1 MDCPKCHATMEL
13 VRFEDIEVD
22 RCVRCGGLWF
32 DHLEKE
38 ELKERPG
45 SEAIDTGPTWRA
57 AIHDAQGKVYCPR
70 DGTLMVRMID
80 PSQPDFRVESCP
92 MCHGT
97 FRCRRIHRLE
107 AADDRRAPGAPA
119 TRPVMSG

>member
-70 DGTLMVRMID
+70 DGTLMVRMVD
-80 PSQPDFRVESCP
+80 PSQPDLRVESCP

-97 FRCRRIHRLE
+97 FFDAGEFTDWKQQTIGELLGHLRHGL
-107 AADDRRAPGAPA
+107 
-119 TRPVMSG
+119 